1 MAIKRKAFEYG
12 SLSLEEARDRL
23 KLVEHSKA
31 ASEVTNE
38 IYDFGKMLVSE
49 AVARVSRLDTK
60 AASVAAY
67 AIGMIT
73 LLVST
78 SSVWASRIQIVW
90 LPIFVGGI
98 AFLSAVFGVIAL
110 TLKKFEWF
118 SDNDW
123 LRADCMQN
131 VNDLKS
137 YRVLSMLVVID
148 SWQAVAREKS
158 LWIKSAQFGLL
169 VAALLLVI
177 CLLDAT
183 RVL

>member
-1 MAIKRKAFEYG
+1 MDTQKPFEYG
-12 SLSLEEARDRL
+12 SLSIEEAKERL
-23 KLVEHSKA
+23 KIVERSA
-31 ASEVTNE
+31 VASEVTNE

-78 SSVWASRIQIVW
+78 SSAWASRMNIAW
-90 LPIFVGGI
+90 LPIFVGAV

-123 LRADCMQN
+123 LRADCLAS
-131 VNDLKS
+131 VEDLKT
-137 YRVLSMLVVID
+137 YRVLTMLKVID

-158 LWIKSAQFGLL
+158 LWIKSAQFTLL